1 MIVTNGDPRSN
12 LDNTLFGM
20 DFRYRNTRLPGG
32 RTLAGEAWYQQ
43 SDTQGMIGDQS
54 AWGVRLSAPNNTG
67 LRGQVSLEHFDDQ
80 FNPALGFVNRRG
92 IERSQF
98 QVGYTSR
105 PIHPWIREV
114 SHGVFVDAYDKVSGG
129 LESERMFAELVELE
143 TNSGDQISLNFNR
156 WREVLVE
163 DFEVVDGTLIPV
175 GDYAYDGF
183 NFEISGASERV
194 LAPGFEYFRGEFFNG
209 NRVEMSAELE
219 WRPNRRLLMG
229 MEYEYN
235 DIELPSGQFVTR
247 LMAINADV
255 AFNVRWSW
263 LNLLQYD
270 NESESVGINSRLRWN
285 PRAGQDLY
293 IVINHGYSAEG
304 AFSRLRSEQ
313 SQFAVKYTHTFRF

>member
-1 MIVTNGDPRSN
+1 M
-12 LDNTLFGM
+12 
-20 DFRYRNTRLPGG
+20 
-32 RTLAGEAWYQQ
+32 
-43 SDTQGMIGDQS
+43 
-54 AWGVRLSAPNNTG
+54 
-67 LRGQVSLEHFDDQ
+67 
-80 FNPALGFVNRRG
+80 
-92 IERSQF
+92 
-98 QVGYTSR
+98 
-105 PIHPWIREV
+105 
-114 SHGVFVDAYDKVSGG
+114 SHGVFVDTYDKLSGG

-163 DFEVVDGTLIPV
+163 AFEVVDGTLIPV
-175 GDYAYDGF
+175 GDYEYDGF
-183 NFEISGASERV
+183 TFEISGASERV

-209 NRVEMSAELE
+209 DRVEMSAELE

-229 MEYEYN
+229 VEYEYN
-235 DIELPSGQFVTR
+235 DIQLPSGQFVTR

-304 AFSRLRSEQ
+304 SLSRLRSEQ
-313 SQFAVKYTHTFRF
+313 SQYAVKYTHTFRF